1 MTEQPPTQP
10 LQGKALLQK
19 VKELGNLSREEKA
32 KACGYSSTS
41 KKGQQRINL
50 RKFYHALIEA
60 KGLALDSN
68 SKPTL
73 SGRGRSVSYRT
84 KVQANGVLLIGSA
97 YTKQMGLQPG
107 DQFEVSIGRK
117 QIRLKQI
124 DTAS

>member
-32 KACGYSSTS
+32 KACGYSSTT
-41 KKGQQRINL
+41 KKGKQRINL

-60 KGLALDSN
+60 KGIELDYKH
-68 SKPTL
+68 SKT

-84 KVQANGVLLIGSA
+84 KVQSNGVLLIGSA

-107 DQFEVSIGRK
+107 DQFEISMGRK